1 MRIAARNIRLEFGG
15 RKGMLSRSGARET
28 TEAPVVNP
36 MGAAFLATVLFALSV
51 VFASR
56 TTRALGGVRANL
68 YRLVVAAFLLGLW
81 AHLIGAGLSGG
92 GFGWFF
98 LSGCIGFGLGDL
110 ALYLSLPRVGP
121 RLAGLLV
128 QCLAPP
134 FAAVAEWLWMDTVP
148 TGRQLLAGIVIL
160 TGVAVAVAPRGRL
173 TAGNRAVMWGVAYGV
188 VAAMGQGLGAVVS
201 RKAYLAVELAGG
213 HVDGLSAA
221 YQRILGGLL
230 VGLPASL
237 LLLARRGLRLDPGT
251 TGRAK
256 QTPVGLA
263 KRGGRL
269 DPGSAPKTDRLG
281 SGLPIWVW
289 VLLNALAGPAVG
301 VGCYQWALATTPS
314 AVVLPIVAT
323 MPILLIPLAWWM
335 EGDRPS
341 RRSVIGG
348 VIAVGGA
355 VGMAV

>member
-1 MRIAARNIRLEFGG
+1 MLEFGG
-15 RKGMLSRSGARET
+15 PKGMLGGSGARQT

-56 TTRALGGVRANL
+56 TTRALGGVQANL
-68 YRLVVAAFLLGLW
+68 WRLAVATLLLGLW
-81 AHLIGAGLSGG
+81 AHLIGAGLGGG

-134 FAAVAEWLWMDTVP
+134 FAAVAEWLWLDTAP
-148 TGRQLLAGIVIL
+148 TGRQLLAGIAIL
-160 TGVAVAVAPRGRL
+160 TGVGVAVAPRGRL
-173 TAGNRAVMWGVAYGV
+173 RAGSRSVNWGVAFGV
-188 VAAMGQGLGAVVS
+188 VAAWGQGLGAVIS

-213 HVDGLSAA
+213 QVDGLTAA

-230 VGLPASL
+230 VAVPASI
-237 LLLARRGLRLDPGT
+237 LLLARRGFRLSPG
-251 TGRAK
+251 GSGGAK
-256 QTPVGLA
+256 PGLA
-263 KRGGRL
+263 
-269 DPGSAPKTDRLG
+269 APVAVAGTGQEPRSNPAPAARRIRLG
-281 SGLPIWVW
+281 VGLPIWVW
-289 VLLNALAGPAVG
+289 VVLNALAGPAVG

-355 VGMAV
+355 VAMAV